1 MTYLSPRAL
10 KGLKQYQ
17 YKSGGYT
24 LLDQIH
30 TPIWNGTS
38 TFEIVPLAMKSI
50 GCESIRQSRVRFAL
64 QALSTTCP
72 RGLHQI

>member
-1 MTYLSPRAL
+1 MPYLSPRAL

-30 TPIWNGTS
+30 TPIWNGTVC
-38 TFEIVPLAMKSI
+38 T
-50 GCESIRQSRVRFAL
+50 RV
-64 QALSTTCP
+64 LSEYASQ
-72 RGLHQI
+72 RAGHDVHF